1 MDVKDLYAKAI
12 KITMKKRK
20 DYTTNHLADNHENFK
35 RSAELISWFKSDQDK
50 AYVGLI
56 GTKLARLASLLS
68 DEREPMNESIEDSF
82 IDLINYCGL
91 WAERILSESKSK
103 TFKKGNR

>member
-1 MDVKDLYAKAI
+1 MTVEQLYEKALE
-12 KITMKKRK
+12 ITMSKRQ

-50 AYVGLI
+50 AYVNHI

-68 DEREPMNESIEDSF
+68 DERVPNNESIEDSF

-91 WAERILSESKSK
+91 WAERRLTKSK
-103 TFKKGNR
+103 KR